1 MARGQSSFRS
11 HSHVMM
17 LEYILQAQIKS
28 VIDVHSAVL
37 RLQAHS
43 LHQLALFE
51 GTITRT
57 RALFSK
63 TNHIIK
69 LTRRYS
75 LKMSL
80 LIHSRTNPQ
89 KMWIFRIFQRIRGSL
104 MGDEVR
110 NNLNCNVAQDSPA
123 AFSREELDLYVLDWL
138 QMRPLNLHR
147 HQIQVVADPLR
158 LVHGCWFPS
167 WAFLCR
173 TWWVKIRPSPS
184 CDRLSCHDSM
194 LVFTTTLF

>member
-17 LEYILQAQIKS
+17 LDYILQAQIKS

-110 NNLNCNVAQDSPA
+110 NNLNCNVAQEWPA
-123 AFSREELDLYVLDWL
+123 AFSPEELDLYVRQWL
-138 QMRPLNLHR
+138 QMRPVKLHGHHTR
-147 HQIQVVADPLR
+147 LARPPLL
-158 LVHGCWFPS
+158 LVHEALFWSGPD
-167 WAFLCR
+167 LRR
-173 TWWVKIRPSPS
+173 TWSPK
-184 CDRLSCHDSM
+184 
-194 LVFTTTLF
+194 T